1 MSIAPGMD
9 QLTSILPSN
18 YILVARNGAQDHS
31 CRGWNSALAVGFCF
45 VYVGHEAYGHKPTWP
60 GGSSADRRQDSRQGD
75 GPLQVEMASCFVVFS
90 AKCFC
95 SRCAAL
101 ANFWQKRRRG
111 VSQSVRYNVLI
122 NLVVKTTD
130 CFKLCSAHLYFL
142 QLAQLAN
149 S

>member
-1 MSIAPGMD
+1 MD

-75 GPLQVEMASCFVVFS
+75 GQLQVEMASCLWFS
-90 AKCFC
+90 AQSFFV
-95 SRCAAL
+95 L
-101 ANFWQKRRRG
+101 IVRRWLTLG
-111 VSQSVRYNVLI
+111 KNGGEESVRYDVLI

-130 CFKLCSAHLYFL
+130 CFKLCSAHLYFSRKHCEGFFRKIL
-142 QLAQLAN
+142 
-149 S
+149 